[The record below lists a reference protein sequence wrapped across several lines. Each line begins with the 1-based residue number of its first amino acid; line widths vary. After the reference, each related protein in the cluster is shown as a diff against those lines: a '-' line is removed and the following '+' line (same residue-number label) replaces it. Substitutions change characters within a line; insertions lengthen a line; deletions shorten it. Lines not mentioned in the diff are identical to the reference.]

1 MLPTSLARPARRRLA
16 GVLLLTACARAAAP
30 DAAPAP
36 APGAVEVQ
44 VDLDEAEAALAIM
57 NAAASDA
64 PVPDSAWTRLHAAA
78 GYRRLAE
85 RERAM
90 GRPFTDDAFA
100 AFLRSDTLLART
112 PALAAAVQ
120 RWRAVDVSGAARRAA
135 SYLPADQP
143 LRATLFPVIKPRD
156 NSFVWELDRDP
167 AFFVYVDPSV
177 GAAEQQN
184 VIAHELH
191 HVGLAAACRAPAAT
205 PTDSVAA
212 RRQAALQWLGAFG
225 EGVAMLAAAGGP
237 AVHPHAT
244 SADSVRARWDRDVA
258 NAPADLARVATFLT
272 RVLDG
277 AVSGDA
283 LRTEAMALYGEQG
296 PWYTVGYVMARVV
309 ETAHGRARLVGALC
323 DPVALLTAYES
334 AAVQLNA
341 ARRDPHAA
349 RAGALPSPLPRWPA
363 ALLAR
368 LGVTPSGP

>member
-1 MLPTSLARPARRRLA
+1 M
-16 GVLLLTACARAAAP
+16 LLLTACAGGA
-30 DAAPAP
+30 
-36 APGAVEVQ
+36 APGAPPAPTPGAVDVQ

-57 NAAASDA
+57 NAVASDA

-85 RERAM
+85 RERAI
-90 GRPFTDDAFA
+90 GRPFTDSAFA

-135 SYLPADQP
+135 AYLPAGLP
-143 LRATLFPVIKPRD
+143 LRATLLPVIKPRD

-191 HVGLAAACRAPAAT
+191 HVGLAAACRAPDA
-205 PTDSVAA
+205 PLTDSVAG
-212 RRQAALQWLGAFG
+212 RRQTALQWLGAFG

-237 AVHPHAT
+237 GVHPHAT
-244 SADSVRARWDRDVA
+244 SADAVRVRWDRDVA

-277 AVSGDA
+277 VVTGDA
-283 LRTEAMALYGEQG
+283 ARTEAMALHGEQG
-296 PWYTVGYVMARVV
+296 PWYTVGYVMARAV
-309 ETAHGRARLVGALC
+309 EAAHGRARLVDALC
-323 DPVALLTAYES
+323 EPAALLAAYET
-334 AAVQLNA
+334 AAAQLNA
-341 ARRDPHAA
+341 GRRDPYAS
-349 RAGALPSPLPRWPA
+349 RAGALPSPLPRWPT
-363 ALLAR
+363 ALLVR
-368 LGVTPSGP
+368 LGAAPSGR

>member
-1 MLPTSLARPARRRLA
+1 
-16 GVLLLTACARAAAP
+16 
-30 DAAPAP
+30 
-36 APGAVEVQ
+36 VEVQ

-64 PVPDSAWTRLHAAA
+64 PVPDSAWTRLHATA

-90 GRPFTDDAFA
+90 GRPFTDSAFA

-120 RWRAVDVSGAARRAA
+120 RWRAVDVGAAARRAA
-135 SYLPADQP
+135 AYLPADQP

-167 AFFVYVDPSV
+167 ALFVSVDPSV
-177 GAAEQQN
+177 RAAEQQN

-191 HVGLAAACRAPAAT
+191 HVGLAAACRASAAP

-212 RRQAALQWLGAFG
+212 RRQTALQWLGAFG

-237 AVHPHAT
+237 SVHPHAT
-244 SADSVRARWDRDVA
+244 SADAVRARWDRDVA

-277 AVSGDA
+277 AVTGDA
-283 LRTEAMALYGEQG
+283 VRAEAMALYGEQG
-296 PWYTVGYVMARVV
+296 PWYTVGYVMARAV
-309 ETAHGRARLVGALC
+309 ETAHGRERLLGALC
-323 DPVALLTAYES
+323 DPAALLTAYE
-334 AAVQLNA
+334 AAAAQLNA
-341 ARRDPHAA
+341 GRRDPHAA
-349 RAGALPSPLPRWPA
+349 RAGTLPSPLPRWPA

-368 LGVTPSGP
+368 LGATMPPR